1 MPVPEHLTWIPGEV
15 PQGAPFNVAQMYRRL
30 GQAIQEDTGAE
41 PDFNSAMNRHR
52 LLECIQQASDRGA
65 RQKVS

>member
-1 MPVPEHLTWIPGEV
+1 M

-30 GQAIQEDTGAE
+30 GQAIQEDTEAE
-41 PDFNSAMNRHR
+41 PDFNSAVTRHR
-52 LLECIQQASDRGA
+52 LLDSIQQASDRGV